1 MRQDWLVR
9 AAVTLEVRAAV
20 TLEEAAVAQVAAGF
34 AV

>member
-1 MRQDWLVR
+1 MCQDWLVR

-34 AV
+34 VV

>member
-1 MRQDWLVR
+1 MCQDWLVR

-20 TLEEAAVAQVAAGF
+20 TLEEAAVAQVAEGF